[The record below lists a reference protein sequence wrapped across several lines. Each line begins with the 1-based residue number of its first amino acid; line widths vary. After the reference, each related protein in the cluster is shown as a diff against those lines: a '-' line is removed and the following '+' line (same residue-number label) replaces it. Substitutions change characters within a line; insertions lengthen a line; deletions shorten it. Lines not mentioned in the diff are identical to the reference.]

1 LRPALLLDRV
11 HLRLSNGTGG
21 PSAGTAATVAPAADT
36 KPSPAVPGAAGRP
49 MRAPRRAGPT
59 PGKPSGRGAPVPR
72 IIVALSQAPERTTM
86 KLKSLLAA
94 AAALALIGSAPAYAQ
109 TLRWAAQNDILTLD
123 PHSQN
128 HATTNAIM
136 MHAYEGLTR
145 YNAKYEIE
153 PCLATKWTYL
163 SPTQVRFELRKGVKF
178 QDGSPFTA
186 DDVVFSFGRIR
197 QPQGT
202 MQIYVTG
209 INEVRKIDDHTV
221 DLILAAPQPILLRN
235 IVDFRIMSKSWA
247 EKNRTTN
254 TQNYKD
260 KEENYASRNA
270 IGTGPYRITGWT
282 PEQRVTMTVNND
294 WWDKHANN
302 VKEVVY
308 TPIKSDPT
316 RVAALLS
323 GDVDMLTD
331 LPTQDVARLRADS
344 KLKILDGPEVRTIY
358 LAPDIGSPELK
369 YSNVKGKNPLADKR
383 VRQALSM
390 AIDRAA
396 IQRNIMRGLS
406 VPAGIMVAPGVNGHS
421 PELDTPVKADPDGA
435 KRLLAE
441 AGYPDGFEVRLNCPN
456 NRYVNDEEI
465 CQAIV
470 AMWARI
476 GVKATLAAENMA
488 TFIQKVQNFD
498 SSIYLLGWGV
508 ATYDAQYALQSLI
521 RTRTTGAD
529 GNFNFSKI
537 SDPTV
542 DRLVDAMKTETD
554 VAKRNAMI
562 RDALIRTRDEVLTIP
577 LHHQVRPWAMK
588 QGVTTTHRSDDRPEA
603 RFTTLR

>member
-1 LRPALLLDRV
+1 MKIKSRV
-11 HLRLSNGTGG
+11 
-21 PSAGTAATVAPAADT
+21 
-36 KPSPAVPGAAGRP
+36 
-49 MRAPRRAGPT
+49 
-59 PGKPSGRGAPVPR
+59 
-72 IIVALSQAPERTTM
+72 
-86 KLKSLLAA
+86 
-94 AAALALIGSAPAYAQ
+94 AALAAVALIGAAPVQAQ

-136 MHAYEGLTR
+136 GHAYEGLTR
-145 YNAKYEIE
+145 YSANYQVE
-153 PCLATKWTYL
+153 PALATKWTAI

-178 QDGSPFTA
+178 HDGTPFTA
-186 DDVVFSFGRIR
+186 DDVIFSFGRIR

-202 MQIYVTG
+202 MGIYVTG
-209 INEVRKIDDHTV
+209 ISEIRKIDDHTV
-221 DLILAAPQPILLRN
+221 DFIMAAPNPLLLRN
-235 IVDFRIMSKSWA
+235 IIDFRIMSKAWA
-247 EKNRTTN
+247 EKNKTTN
-254 TQNYKD
+254 TQDYKN
-260 KEENYASRNA
+260 KEENFASRNVM
-270 IGTGPYRITGWT
+270 GTGPYKITGWQ
-282 PEQRVTMTVNND
+282 PEARITMAVNAD
-294 WWDKHANN
+294 WWDKHTGN
-302 VKEVVY
+302 VKEVIY

-331 LPTQDVARLRADS
+331 LPTQDVARLRADP
-344 KLKILDGPEVRTIY
+344 KLKIVDGPEVRTIY
-358 LAPDIGSPELK
+358 LAPDLGSPELK
-369 YSNVKGKNPLADKR
+369 YGSVKGKNPFADKR

-406 VPAGIMVAPGVNGHS
+406 IPAGLMVAPGVNGHT
-421 PELDTPVKADPDGA
+421 PELDTPPKADPDGA
-435 KRLLAE
+435 KKLLAE

-470 AMWARI
+470 AMWARV

-498 SSIYLLGWGV
+498 TSVYLLGWGV
-508 ATYDAQYALQSLI
+508 ATYDAQYTLQSLI
-521 RTRTTGAD
+521 RTRTSGAD

-542 DRLVDAMKTETD
+542 DKLVDAMKTETD
-554 VAKRNAMI
+554 VAKRNQMI
-562 RDALIRTRDEVLTIP
+562 RDALVRTRDEMLTIP

-588 QGVTTTHRSDDRPEA
+588 QNVTTIHRSDDRPEA
-603 RFTTLR
+603 RFTSVK